1 MSMKSVAAAFAG
13 LLAVAGF
20 TNPAH
25 ACACCTEIGQRYD
38 HTGPMDSYIRGE
50 FESVQFAPAA
60 RLYTDEG
67 FPDTIEGVSSPSD
80 DDYKLTFERRRKA
93 LVFALTDKAG
103 GKGTIELEMPK
114 NLTRF
119 EVDPRNGTSEG
130 GHGPTLYK
138 EWRVKGLAKLTGV
151 FAAQSRWAR
160 AELVLHGRGLGC
172 TSAQDFDAWTLM
184 VRGKA
189 TRFNFLGATVR

>member
-20 TNPAH
+20 ASPAH

>member
-1 MSMKSVAAAFAG
+1 
-13 LLAVAGF
+13 
-20 TNPAH
+20 
-25 ACACCTEIGQRYD
+25 
-38 HTGPMDSYIRGE
+38 
-50 FESVQFAPAA
+50 
-60 RLYTDEG
+60 
-67 FPDTIEGVSSPSD
+67 
-80 DDYKLTFERRRKA
+80 
-93 LVFALTDKAG
+93 
-103 GKGTIELEMPK
+103 MPK